1 MRKRRTLAFFF
12 GVLLLAAAGGTV
24 WWLRGSG
31 EGVLAADAPSVPTTR
46 VQRGVLELSVHT
58 KGELR
63 ASRSVMIQAP
73 SVGTGLLRLL
83 KMVETGSPVHAGDV
97 ILEFDPTE
105 QQYALEQAESE
116 VAESD
121 QQIAK
126 LEADRD
132 AQIAQDRV
140 DLLTAQFDVRRAELD
155 ARVDRDLLAASE
167 YQKRQLSLE
176 EARKR
181 LAQVE
186 ASATSRAETSRAG
199 LAVAQEARTKAR
211 LAAQRARQ
219 NIDNLVIKSTM
230 DGFVVARDNRDASGG
245 FFYSGM
251 TLPEYRAGDTVFPG
265 RPVADVFDL
274 SEMEIRGKV
283 NEQQRVNVTIGQAAS
298 VESAALPGATLAA
311 KVTTVSGLAQSD
323 FFSASGPLRDFD
335 FTLKLTQAD
344 PRLKPGTSV
353 DLMLAGTRVD
363 NVLHVP
369 RQAIFDKNGKTVV
382 YVRRGDRFEA
392 QTVKP
397 TQRTETRVAIEGV
410 PEGTEVALANPET
423 APKGGAPKAGAS
435 PVGVAK

>member
-1 MRKRRTLAFFF
+1 MRTRRALASFL
-12 GVLLLAAAGGTV
+12 GVLLLTAAGGAF
-24 WWLRGSG
+24 WWFRGSG
-31 EGVLAADAPSVPTTR
+31 DGVLAADAPSVPTTR

-58 KGELR
+58 RGELR

-83 KMVETGSPVHAGDV
+83 TMVETGSPVHAGDV

-105 QQYALEQAESE
+105 QQYALEQADSQ

-186 ASATSRAETSRAG
+186 ASAKSRAETSRAG

-211 LAAQRARQ
+211 LAAQRAKQ
-219 NIDNLVIKSTM
+219 NIDNLVIKSSM

-298 VESAALPGATLAA
+298 VESAALPGATLSA

-344 PRLKPGTSV
+344 PRLKPGTTV
-353 DLMLAGTRVD
+353 DLVLAGTRVD

-369 RQAIFDKNGKTVV
+369 RQAIFDKNGTTVV
-382 YVRRGDRFEA
+382 YVRRGDRFET
-392 QTVKP
+392 QVVKP

-423 APKGGAPKAGAS
+423 APKDAAPKAGAS
-435 PVGVAK
+435 PVGVTK